1 MSVALAAPRSRSR
14 RHAALGAVLSGIAI
28 SVGLGLALKSPF
40 HGPELPLV
48 GLLMAV
54 PLWFATT
61 TRTGWALGGVLLYM
75 GLIDG
80 FIKLKTGHELADL
93 GRDILL
99 YAVVAGLA
107 FRSRGPLRLPA
118 LGGWV
123 LAWIMVIVVQLA
135 NPGDGSMLHSV
146 ASLRQHLEFVPL
158 FFVGFATLRTH
169 GSLNALF
176 ALLLAVSAVNGAVGA
191 YQWTLPPDGLAAW
204 GPGYERL
211 LNAESDDS
219 RTFSDAAGETHVRP
233 PGLGSDM
240 GFAGILGA
248 TAIPGGIALL
258 LTYRRRP
265 WPLAWIVLGLIGAL
279 VGVLTSQSRSAVVTA
294 VVAVVAMLGLMAV
307 AGQAK
312 RAVVGLSLAAGLAC
326 ITVIVIS
333 SRDSATLGRYGSIV
347 PGKAAS
353 TTIASR
359 SNTWGQIPAYMGEIP
374 FGAGI
379 GSVGPAAGLWDNRTP
394 DWNAESQF
402 NFLLVEGGI
411 PGLAVFLGF
420 QAALFWAIV
429 SGLRRERDPRTVV
442 LLAGLAAP
450 LFGYA
455 VNWTVGVNTTST
467 PNAAYLW
474 LAAGVISYWLVDR
487 HRGDGDSSRRH
498 A

>member
-1 MSVALAAPRSRSR
+1 MAVALAAPRPRSR
-14 RHAALGAVLSGIAI
+14 RHAALGAVSSAIAI
-28 SVGLGLALKSPF
+28 SVGLGLALESPF

-61 TRTGWALGGVLLYM
+61 TRTGWALGCALLYM
-75 GLIDG
+75 GLLDG
-80 FIKLKTGHELADL
+80 VIKLKTGNEFADL
-93 GRDILL
+93 GRDVFL
-99 YAVVAGLA
+99 YAVVAGMA

-123 LAWIMVIVVQLA
+123 LAWMVVILVQLA
-135 NPGDGSMLHSV
+135 NPDNGPVLHSV
-146 ASLRQHLEFVPL
+146 VSLRQHLEFVPL

-176 ALLLAVSAVNGAVGA
+176 ALLLVVSAVNGAVGA
-191 YQWTLPPDGLAAW
+191 YQWTLTPDGLAAW

-211 LNAESDDS
+211 LNDETEGS
-219 RTFSDAAGETHVRP
+219 RTFSESGEARVRP

-265 WPLAWIVLGLIGAL
+265 WPLAWIALGLIGAL
-279 VGVLTSQSRSAVVTA
+279 VGVLTSQSRSALVTA

-307 AGQAK
+307 GGQAK
-312 RAVVGLSLAAGLAC
+312 RAVVGLSLAAALAC
-326 ITVIVIS
+326 VTVVVIS

-353 TTIASR
+353 TTLASR
-359 SNTWGQIPAYMGEIP
+359 AGTWEQVPVYMGKIP

-379 GSVGPAAGLWDNRTP
+379 GSVGPAAGFWDNRTL

-402 NFLLVEGGI
+402 NFLLVEAGI

-429 SGLRRERDPRTVV
+429 SGLRRERDSRTVV

-455 VNWTVGVNTTST
+455 VNWLVGVNTTST

-474 LAAGVISYWLVDR
+474 LAAGVISYWLVNR
-487 HRGDGDSSRRH
+487 QRGAVGTPLRH